1 MGGIG
6 GLLGLL
12 GVLGFAG
19 FLGGIAL
26 VVVWSSQNRPVRAFF
41 PLIALA
47 LVVGIGFSVIGQGLI
62 VVEPQEVAVVFNT
75 LDGSLGEPRRAGT
88 HIIFPVLQQS
98 TIYPISFQEYT
109 MSGVGN
115 EGRVQGDDAV
125 RVRTSDG
132 QEVLL
137 DITLIYRINPEQ
149 VNTVHE
155 RWQNRYEADLVRPL
169 LRGFVRDAVSGF
181 RAEAVYGES
190 RAIVQEQIETDIRTR
205 LETEGFEVTDMIIR
219 NVAFSSEEFALSIE
233 RVQIA
238 ERQAEEAAFRVQQEE
253 QEAERVRVRADG
265 ARDASIAE
273 AEGEAQ
279 GIRLLAEARADAL
292 RLVSEQLLANP
303 LLIQYEYIQNL
314 SDNVGIIMVPS
325 NSPFLF
331 DLETLTQSLQ
341 SVVPPATSGTGE

>member
-137 DITLIYRINPEQ
+137 DITPVSYTHLGYGYRFRFAP
-149 VNTVHE
+149 
-155 RWQNRYEADLVRPL
+155 VRS
-169 LRGFVRDAVSGF
+169 RGFRRKPPRRGTRSPHRERNRGAEDAQDQLHIGSASVR
-181 RAEAVYGES
+181 
-190 RAIVQEQIETDIRTR
+190 EQC
-205 LETEGFEVTDMIIR
+205 
-219 NVAFSSEEFALSIE
+219 
-233 RVQIA
+233 
-238 ERQAEEAAFRVQQEE
+238 
-253 QEAERVRVRADG
+253 
-265 ARDASIAE
+265 
-273 AEGEAQ
+273 
-279 GIRLLAEARADAL
+279 
-292 RLVSEQLLANP
+292 
-303 LLIQYEYIQNL
+303 
-314 SDNVGIIMVPS
+314 
-325 NSPFLF
+325 
-331 DLETLTQSLQ
+331 
-341 SVVPPATSGTGE
+341 

>member
-12 GVLGFAG
+12 GALG
-19 FLGGIAL
+19 FLGFFGSIGL
-26 VVVWSSQNRPVRAFF
+26 IVVWSSQNRPVRVLF
-41 PLIALA
+41 PL
-47 LVVGIGFSVIGQGLI
+47 VVVTLLLGVGFSVIGQGLI
-62 VVEPQEVAVVFNT
+62 VVEPQQVAVVFNT
-75 LDGSLGEPRRAGT
+75 LDGTLGEPRRAGT

-109 MSGVGN
+109 MSGVAV

-132 QEVLL
+132 QEVIL
-137 DITLIYRINPEQ
+137 DVTLIYRINPDD
-149 VNTVHE
+149 VNIVHE
-155 RWQNRYEADLVRPL
+155 RWQNRYESDLVRPL
-169 LRGFVRDAVSGF
+169 LRGYVRDAVSGF

-190 RAIVQEQIETDIRTR
+190 RAVVQEQIETNIHDR
-205 LETEGFEVTDMIIR
+205 LATEGFEVTDMIIR
-219 NVAFSSEEFALSIE
+219 NVAFSSEEFAQSIE

-238 ERQAEEAAFRVQQEE
+238 ERQAQEAAFRVQQEE

-265 ARDASIAE
+265 ARDAAIAE

-279 GIRLLAEARADAL
+279 GIRLLAEAQADAL
-292 RLVSEQLLANP
+292 RLVSEQLAANP

-341 SVVPPATSGTGE
+341 SVTIPETPGTGE